1 MHLGVLWF
9 YLLYLVILSEAFP
22 AGPFAGAITGHLR
35 PPDSPASLLPCLS
48 LSPFPCASPGS
59 SPAGQRDVCNPQS
72 DEDLGQEKIASSCRA
87 TTPKTSK
94 EEGEAGCLMP
104 HRARAFRA
112 AVGDSHHACTPPKLR
127 RGSCLLPKSHTVT
140 CVS

>member
-22 AGPFAGAITGHLR
+22 AGLFAGAITGHLR
-35 PPDSPASLLPCLS
+35 PPDSPASPLLCLS
-48 LSPFPCASPGS
+48 LSPFPCTSLGS

-104 HRARAFRA
+104 HGACALRA
-112 AVGDSHHACTPPKLR
+112 AVGDPHHACSPP
-127 RGSCLLPKSHTVT
+127 SCEGGPVYCPRVT
-140 CVS
+140 QS